1 MVEFGKRLQD
11 ACAQHSLAWAGHCI
25 AYNDLKRLIERKTAA
40 GEVADAGEESS
51 QNELFRYALDCEIE
65 KAVLFVLQE
74 QGTIA
79 AELERLAERRAL
91 FIQTKSQ
98 LGSNEIIKPV
108 ASPTSSARVNAVT
121 TPPRS
126 SSNKSIT
133 ALEELRQ
140 IHEEYV
146 TVAHDVMQFVKFI
159 DLNVTAV
166 RKILKKYD
174 KKTKTKLSHNYLS
187 AYTNQYVDSHL
198 DQLYHDGGL
207 SSLVLSLKRAFDE
220 LHQVEMKLALN
231 EMQIQQ
237 SRAYYQNNHRR
248 MSSLPAISL
257 AEVDLMESS
266 PTRQESAAYSTNRD
280 QITHD
285 REPVLQMIKISR
297 ERLKQN
303 TKYVDII
310 AAQALLFDAEEGSIE
325 EGDGESI
332 TAEDMNGPSKAQRIS
347 SMLNLASTFL
357 YMANYYI
364 VAPTCGEYAARVGSS
379 ESMAGIVI
387 GMTPNAALIA
397 TVLYGWWSN
406 YSYKSALTFAATC
419 SALGNIAYALALYYN
434 SIQLIMIGRFLNGF
448 GSARSINRRFIADVF
463 TRKERTAASAAFVTA
478 AALGMSAG
486 PAMASLLSAMT
497 FSPESTLWT
506 RETTPGW
513 IMLCLWLVFLLVF
526 SLYFEE
532 PDRTHLSVG
541 RTTATLELTSKN
553 GEKTHL
559 LADETP
565 SSDNTPKKKVETVQT
580 VVVVMT
586 LWIYFV
592 LKLVLESLLSSCPT
606 VTRYFFGWNASTS
619 GLFLAFLG
627 LLMFPANMVVAR
639 LSYYYEDKELIRSFM
654 LAILFG
660 CIGIIAYL
668 PHHYSVIQYSV
679 FGICI
684 FVSTNALEGP
694 NMSLL
699 SKTIPK
705 SWARGTFNA
714 GFLGTESGTLARSIG
729 DVLISLAAVKGVAGM
744 LNVIF
749 FQMFCLAL
757 VSVILVHKYY
767 DRLEEDD
774 EDKE

>member
-1 MVEFGKRLQD
+1 MILLLFVMVEFGKRIQD
-11 ACAQHSLAWAGHCI
+11 VCAEHGLSWAVHCI
-25 AYNDLKRLIERKTAA
+25 AYNDLKLLIESKKQAA
-40 GEVADAGEESS
+40 ESDTDDTSS
-51 QNELFRYALDCEIE
+51 QHELFRYALDREIE

-74 QGTIA
+74 QGAIA

-91 FIQTKSQ
+91 FLQTTSQ
-98 LGSNEIIKPV
+98 LESNRRIQSV
-108 ASPTSSARVNAVT
+108 VSPSSSTRVKAVT

-126 SSNKSIT
+126 SSNKSIVS
-133 ALEELRQ
+133 LRDLRQ

-146 TVAHDVMQFVKFI
+146 SVAHDVMQFVKFI

-187 AYTNQYVDSHL
+187 AYANQYVDSHL

-207 SSLVLSLKRAFDE
+207 SSLVLSLKRAFEE
-220 LHQVEMKLALN
+220 LHQVEMKMAMN
-231 EMQIQQ
+231 NKEDKQQ
-237 SRAYYQNNHRR
+237 RGEYYHRR
-248 MSSLPAISL
+248 MISMPTTSML
-257 AEVDLMESS
+257 ATTEQV
-266 PTRQESAAYSTNRD
+266 TNAD

-285 REPVLQMIKISR
+285 REPILQMIKISR

-310 AAQALLFDAEEGSIE
+310 AAQALLFEESDE
-325 EGDGESI
+325 EVSVS
-332 TAEDMNGPSKAQRIS
+332 AEDMDGVSKAQRIS

-364 VAPTCGEYAARVGSS
+364 VAPTCGDYAVRVGST

-406 YSYKSALTFAATC
+406 HSYKSALIFAATC
-419 SALGNIAYALALYYN
+419 SVLGNITYALALYYN
-434 SIQLIMIGRFLNGF
+434 SITLVMIGRFLNGF

-486 PAMASLLSAMT
+486 PALASLLSAMT
-497 FSPESTLWT
+497 FSPDSMFWT
-506 RETTPGW
+506 NETVPGW
-513 IMLCLWLVFLLVF
+513 VMLCLWLVFLLVF
-526 SLYFEE
+526 CLYFEE
-532 PDRTHLSVG
+532 PERTHLSG
-541 RTTATLELTSKN
+541 RRATATTVKLHE
-553 GEKTHL
+553 EKTHL
-559 LADETP
+559 LVDEAP
-565 SSDNTPKKKVETVQT
+565 SSEQVPEKNVEKVQT

-586 LWIYFV
+586 LWIYFI

-606 VTRYFFGWNASTS
+606 VTRFFFGWNSSKS
-619 GLFLAFLG
+619 GAFLAFLG
-627 LLMFPANMVVAR
+627 LLTFPANMVVAR

-654 LAILFG
+654 AAILFG

-668 PHHYSVIQYSV
+668 PNQYSV
-679 FGICI
+679 VQYTVFGIII
-684 FVSTNALEGP
+684 FISTNALEGP

-714 GFLGTESGTLARSIG
+714 GFLGTESGTLARALG
-729 DVLISLAAVKGVAGM
+729 DVLISLAAAKGVAEM
-744 LNVIF
+744 LNTIF

-757 VSVILVHKYY
+757 VSVILVHRYY

>member
-11 ACAQHSLAWAGHCI
+11 ACAQHGLSWAVHCI
-25 AYNDLKRLIERKTAA
+25 AYNDLKQIIERKTLAVA
-40 GEVADAGEESS
+40 GANADEASS
-51 QNELFRYALDCEIE
+51 QNVSFRYALDCEIE

-79 AELERLAERRAL
+79 AELERLAGRRAM

-98 LGSNEIIKPV
+98 SDEMITTSV
-108 ASPTSSARVNAVT
+108 ASPSSSATVKAVT

-126 SSNKSIT
+126 SSNKSMT
-133 ALEELRQ
+133 TLDELRQ

-187 AYTNQYVDSHL
+187 AYANQYVDSHL

-207 SSLVLSLKRAFDE
+207 SSLVVSLKRAFDE
-220 LHQVEMKLALN
+220 LHQIEMKLALN
-231 EMQIQQ
+231 NEMQIQP
-237 SRAYYQNNHRR
+237 SGGYYQNNHKRLN
-248 MSSLPAISL
+248 SLPATSL
-257 AEVDLMESS
+257 AGVDLVDSS
-266 PTRQESAAYSTNRD
+266 PERQESAVYSTNRD

-285 REPVLQMIKISR
+285 REPTLQMIQISR

-303 TKYVDII
+303 TKYVDFI
-310 AAQALLFDAEEGSIE
+310 AAQALLFDAEEGSAE
-325 EGDGESI
+325 EEEESI
-332 TAEDMNGPSKAQRIS
+332 AAEAMDGPSNAQRIS

-406 YSYKSALTFAATC
+406 YSYKSALIFAATC
-419 SALGNIAYALALYYN
+419 SALGNISYALALHYN
-434 SIQLIMIGRFLNGF
+434 SISLIMIGRFLNGF

-463 TRKERTAASAAFVTA
+463 SRKERTAASAAFVTA

-486 PAMASLLSAMT
+486 PAMASLLSSMT

-506 RETTPGW
+506 EATTPGW
-513 IMLCLWLVFLLVF
+513 VMLILWLVFLLVF
-526 SLYFEE
+526 GFYFEE

-541 RTTATLELTSKN
+541 RTTATLELTSKT

-559 LADETP
+559 LADEAP
-565 SSDNTPKKKVETVQT
+565 SSDDTPKKKGEKVQT

-592 LKLVLESLLSSCPT
+592 LKLVLESLLSSSPT

-627 LLMFPANMVVAR
+627 LLMFPANMAVAR

-654 LAILFG
+654 VAILFG

-668 PHHYSVIQYSV
+668 PGHYSVIQYTV

-705 SWARGTFNA
+705 SWARGTFNS
-714 GFLGTESGTLARSIG
+714 GFLATESGTLARSIG
-729 DVLISLAAVKGVAGM
+729 DVLISLAAVKGDAGM
-744 LNVIF
+744 LNTIF
-749 FQMFCLAL
+749 SQMFCLAL
-757 VSVILVHKYY
+757 VCVILVHKYY